1 MAQVDK
7 EDGMEQD
14 KDVWVTE
21 QPPQMPAQ
29 NPAVKTLWEA
39 LG

>member
-1 MAQVDK
+1 MD
-7 EDGMEQD
+7 EQD
-14 KDVWVTE
+14 VWISE
-21 QPPQMPAQ
+21 EPPQMPAQ

>member
-1 MAQVDK
+1 MDD
-7 EDGMEQD
+7 E
-14 KDVWVTE
+14 DVWVSE
-21 QPPQMPAQ
+21 QPPQMPVQ